1 MCLMSLNVVNNH
13 TCISLFQ
20 SIVTYYM
27 LCISLHV
34 HTGPNLVHQQNENT
48 TWQLSSHALNAHLK
62 PPIRDQTHFLWFEN
76 SRLMEVQSFRNVFNL
91 CHLSLYWCAQT
102 FPLPWHTSCSLLH
115 VQETLLMSI
124 WFRTGK
130 HNICSNNSA
139 GKSVNCLA
147 KLSEISVFVPKT
159 RSPVYGVAIFS
170 VYSDDLIEA
179 PPSCQRKHAPFWC
192 KGLNFEN
199 IVK

>member
-1 MCLMSLNVVNNH
+1 MSTSEYHAFLCYL
-13 TCISLFQ
+13 TWSTIISAFSFFPQHIGGEPIKMKHHIL
-20 SIVTYYM
+20 YA
-27 LCISLHV
+27 SLSACAHRT
-34 HTGPNLVHQQNENT
+34 HLVHQQNENT
-48 TWQLSSHALNAHLK
+48 IWQRSTNARLK
-62 PPIRDQTHFLWFEN
+62 PPIRDQTHFLW
-76 SRLMEVQSFRNVFNL
+76 RLMEVSSFRNVFHL

-115 VQETLLMSI
+115 VQETLQMSI

-147 KLSEISVFVPKT
+147 KLSEITAFVPKT

-170 VYSDDLIEA
+170 VYSDDI
-179 PPSCQRKHAPFWC
+179 
-192 KGLNFEN
+192 
-199 IVK
+199 I